1 MREILKNKR
10 GITIMEII
18 ILVVVVSLFILGVLP
33 LVTENM
39 VGNNE
44 SKVRLQAYEAAQQ
57 ELETLRN
64 TPFDSLASGSFGVP
78 PSIPGGQGAVT
89 ISNDINGD
97 GQAETNIV
105 KAKVDVNFTEKNQNE
120 TVTLTTLIAK

>member
-1 MREILKNKR
+1 
-10 GITIMEII
+10 MEII
-18 ILVVVVSLFILGVLP
+18 ILVVVASIFILGVLP
-33 LVTENM
+33 LITENM

-44 SKVRLQAYEAAQQ
+44 SKTRLQAYESAQQ

-64 TPFDSLASGSFGVP
+64 TSFDSLASGTFSVP
-78 PSIPGGQGAVT
+78 SSIPGGNGVIT